1 MQNLKNFHIN
11 VEDNI
16 AMIEF
21 NVSDK
26 SENLI
31 SAVIFDELRQIVK
44 ELKTNEQL
52 LGGVIFSN
60 KRNFCLGADVGG
72 LSGGGG
78 ASKADATN
86 ANDKN
91 NPAAPLYQ
99 SILSMHKVLRD
110 LETCG
115 KPMVAALNGSALGGG
130 LELALA
136 CHYRVS
142 SDNPKTR
149 IGLPE
154 ARLGLLPG
162 AGGTQRLPRMISA
175 ANALPLILQG
185 TALKADKAQ
194 AFGIIN
200 TIVPP
205 SELLSHAKAWVK
217 DNPTATQPWDKKGF
231 RIPGGAPH
239 DKGAQGIFVGGNA
252 QLRKNTYGNYPA
264 QQYIMQAVYEGLLVP
279 IDTAL
284 RIEARYFTKILMDP
298 RAQAMMRS
306 LFLSL
311 QELKKGARR
320 PQDVPSREVK
330 KLGILGAGLMGSGIA
345 FAAAAKGIEVV
356 LLDRAA
362 EDANK
367 GKARVAKIMEKRR
380 LDPQRANKVTA
391 TDNYEMLAGSDL
403 IIEAV
408 FENRELKAEVTKK
421 AEAQLAPDGIMSS
434 NTSTLPITGLA
445 KASKDASKFIG
456 LHFFS
461 PVERMELVEIIS
473 GKETSKA
480 TLAAAM
486 DFVAQ
491 IGKTPIVVNDSRGF
505 YTSRCFGTYVGEGI
519 AMLSEGVPPAMIEN
533 AGKSTGMPM
542 PPLALADAVGLDLSY
557 AVRQQTKKD
566 LGDSYEASPSDSVI
580 EKLVGELGRTGKKS
594 GKGFYDYSDDG
605 KSKKLWSGLSE
616 LAGKQQDVSAVD
628 MEALKNR
635 LLYIQSLEAL
645 RCLEEQVI
653 TDIRDGDIGAI
664 LGWGFAPWSGGPLS
678 LVDVVG
684 AKLFKERCE
693 AFAAQCGKRFNPP
706 KILEELAR
714 SGEKLYTRYAPN
726 KKAG

>member
-1 MQNLKNFHIN
+1 
-11 VEDNI
+11 
-16 AMIEF
+16 
-21 NVSDK
+21 
-26 SENLI
+26 
-31 SAVIFDELRQIVK
+31 
-44 ELKTNEQL
+44 
-52 LGGVIFSN
+52 
-60 KRNFCLGADVGG
+60 
-72 LSGGGG
+72 
-78 ASKADATN
+78 
-86 ANDKN
+86 
-91 NPAAPLYQ
+91 
-99 SILSMHKVLRD
+99 
-110 LETCG
+110 
-115 KPMVAALNGSALGGG
+115 
-130 LELALA
+130 
-136 CHYRVS
+136 
-142 SDNPKTR
+142 
-149 IGLPE
+149 
-154 ARLGLLPG
+154 
-162 AGGTQRLPRMISA
+162 
-175 ANALPLILQG
+175 
-185 TALKADKAQ
+185 
-194 AFGIIN
+194 
-200 TIVPP
+200 
-205 SELLSHAKAWVK
+205 
-217 DNPTATQPWDKKGF
+217 
-231 RIPGGAPH
+231 
-239 DKGAQGIFVGGNA
+239 
-252 QLRKNTYGNYPA
+252 
-264 QQYIMQAVYEGLLVP
+264 
-279 IDTAL
+279 
-284 RIEARYFTKILMDP
+284 
-298 RAQAMMRS
+298 
-306 LFLSL
+306 
-311 QELKKGARR
+311 
-320 PQDVPSREVK
+320 
-330 KLGILGAGLMGSGIA
+330 
-345 FAAAAKGIEVV
+345 
-356 LLDRAA
+356 
-362 EDANK
+362 
-367 GKARVAKIMEKRR
+367 
-380 LDPQRANKVTA
+380 
-391 TDNYEMLAGSDL
+391 
-403 IIEAV
+403 
-408 FENRELKAEVTKK
+408 
-421 AEAQLAPDGIMSS
+421 MSS

-684 AKLFKERCE
+684 AGVFMERCE